1 MRRSVKRKQRKKPK
15 KKDPVAEEKKLDA
28 AAETKEVKEKREK
41 AEKGGEISEDDRHT
55 QENHVQKLTDEFVKK
70 VDDALSHKERE
81 ITHV

>member
-1 MRRSVKRKQRKKPK
+1 M
-15 KKDPVAEEKKLDA
+15 
-28 AAETKEVKEKREK
+28 
-41 AEKGGEISEDDRHT
+41 ISEDDRHT